1 VRIQIPG
8 PFSGRQIS
16 VSKLEQLR
24 QFCRSLV
31 PIPTATVRVEH
42 GPGGVAYHTQPA
54 RRTALEFPWQILVS
68 QQDDGNWTVLIEGG
82 AIYRAPD
89 ERMLSFP
96 GADRRT
102 QGACC
107 VKFRNDRP
115 DVYTPY
121 GWTKIE
127 DVEIGAGEYKAVALV
142 LEYLSGGGG
151 HWSAALRCVDATYA
165 ESQIANFS
173 PYIQGFALASVSDCD
188 HFHVFLL
195 GAIDGTGTVR
205 QYVRSDIFWAHPP
218 HGTLRLWDDHL
229 GEEAPPMG
237 WEIVELSE
245 PALLKIKN
253 SDPSLL
259 VQGTGAHTHTL
270 TTGTAKVLADG
281 AGVSVLT
288 GATVDNA
295 TDNPK
300 RIEVCLIRAL

>member
-8 PFSGRQIS
+8 PFTGRQIS

-31 PIPTATVRVEH
+31 PIQTATVRVEH

-89 ERMLSFP
+89 ERMLPFSP
-96 GADRRT
+96 ADRRT
-102 QGACC
+102 QGECC
-107 VKFRNDRP
+107 VMFRNDRP
-115 DVYTPY
+115 DVYTPH

-127 DVEIGAGEYKAVALV
+127 DVNIAPGSYKAVVLV
-142 LEYLSGGGG
+142 LEYTDEGLAL
-151 HWSAALRCVDATYA
+151 WSAALRCVSATA
-165 ESQIANFS
+165 DESQTGALS
-173 PYIQGFALASVSDCD
+173 PNLLGFALASVSSCD

-195 GAIDGTGTVR
+195 GAIDDEGTVR

-218 HGTLRLWDDHL
+218 RGTLRLWDDHH

-253 SDPSLL
+253 SDPDLL
-259 VQGTGAHTHTL
+259 VQGTGLHAHTL
-270 TTGTAKVLADG
+270 TTATTKVQADG

>member
-8 PFSGRQIS
+8 PFTGRQIS

-31 PIPTATVRVEH
+31 PIQTATVRAEH
-42 GPGGVAYHTQPA
+42 GPGGVAYHTKPA
-54 RRTALEFPWQILVS
+54 GRTALEFPWQILVS

-89 ERMLSFP
+89 ERMLPFSP
-96 GADRRT
+96 DRRT
-102 QGACC
+102 QGECC
-107 VKFRNDRP
+107 VLFRNDRP
-115 DVYTPY
+115 DVYTPH
-121 GWTKIE
+121 GWTRIE
-127 DVEIGAGEYKAVALV
+127 DVEIGEGEYKAVALV
-142 LEYLSGGGG
+142 LEYISGDER
-151 HWSAALRCVDATYA
+151 WSAALRCVSADAH
-165 ESQIANFS
+165 ESQTGSLN
-173 PYIQGFALASVSDCD
+173 PHLLGFGLASVSSCD

-195 GAIDGTGTVR
+195 GAIDDTGTVR

-218 HGTLRLWDDHL
+218 HGTLRLWADHFAWK
-229 GEEAPPMG
+229 EPPMG
-237 WEIVELSE
+237 WEIVELTE

-259 VQGTGAHTHTL
+259 VQGPGAHTHTL
-270 TTGTAKVLADG
+270 TTGTTKVQADA